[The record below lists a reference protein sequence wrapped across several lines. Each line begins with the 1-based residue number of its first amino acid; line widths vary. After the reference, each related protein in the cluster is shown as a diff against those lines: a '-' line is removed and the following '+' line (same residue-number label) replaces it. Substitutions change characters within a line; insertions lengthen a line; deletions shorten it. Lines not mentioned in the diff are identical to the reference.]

1 MELLMNMTLKE
12 KSTWLSLIA
21 TLVIFGSYTL
31 NVVSIDLA
39 SVSEQQAIDI
49 AMGNL
54 SQAILYIIIV
64 EIIFQSLIAV
74 AGSKADIEG
83 DERDRFIALTAN
95 NSGYWVLSIGVVMTL
110 GQLLLPHA
118 LGVESSIKAY
128 FPIPLFEVHVL
139 LLMFIFSEIVRF
151 THQIILYRKDAV

>member
-1 MELLMNMTLKE
+1 MNMTLKE

-64 EIIFQSLIAV
+64 EIIFQSLITV
-74 AGSKADIEG
+74 AGSRADIEG

-118 LGVESSIKAY
+118 LGVESSIKTY

-139 LLMFIFSEIVRF
+139 LLMFILSEIVRF

>member
-1 MELLMNMTLKE
+1 MNMTLKE

-31 NVVSIDLA
+31 NVINIDLA

-118 LGVESSIKAY
+118 LGVESSIKSY

-139 LLMFIFSEIVRF
+139 LLMFILSEIVRF

>member
-1 MELLMNMTLKE
+1 MNMTLKE

-31 NVVSIDLA
+31 NVISIDLA

-118 LGVESSIKAY
+118 LGVESSIKTY

>member
-1 MELLMNMTLKE
+1 MNMTLKE

-118 LGVESSIKAY
+118 LGVESSIKTY

-139 LLMFIFSEIVRF
+139 LLMFILSEIVRF

>member
-118 LGVESSIKAY
+118 LGVESSIKTY

-139 LLMFIFSEIVRF
+139 LLMFILSEIVRF

>member
-118 LGVESSIKAY
+118 LGVESTIKTY

-139 LLMFIFSEIVRF
+139 LLMFILSEIVRF

>member
-1 MELLMNMTLKE
+1 MNMTLKE

-64 EIIFQSLIAV
+64 EIIFQSLITV
-74 AGSKADIEG
+74 AGSRADIEG

-118 LGVESSIKAY
+118 LGVESTIKTY

-139 LLMFIFSEIVRF
+139 LLMFILSEIVRF